1 MEVRRN
7 AIQYMMSHKAEFA
20 PFMDEEREPFNSVY
34 ILLFI

>member
-7 AIQYMMSHKAEFA
+7 AIQYMMSHKAEYA
-20 PFMDEEREPFNSVY
+20 PFMDEETELFNSVY